1 MAAIEIDFAVT
12 AVAEVLKTFDQL
24 KIYRSQSLSTGPWLE
39 ITSPS
44 TRLPLVQDQVQY
56 TFVDV
61 TGDPG
66 YWYACSYFS
75 SKSLLESSKSE
86 SILGVGDPA
95 LSIISVAELK
105 QIYLF
110 GLDLTDP
117 RGAPMPDS
125 LFEFY
130 IRAAVTLTETRLDV
144 PLRPQVIVDERHDFY
159 PNEAR
164 NYLRTYLD
172 NSPVQSVQR
181 FALIYPGNAQVIG
194 QSLPSSWINLDNN
207 QGIIS
212 VVPTSYSGTSYFNLG
227 TLGFGAIPTPYL
239 ANQDYIPGMIH
250 VDYVAGFP
258 KGVPKDIVEY
268 VAKIASFG
276 PLNIAGDLLG
286 GAGIASQSVSLDGLS
301 QSINTTSSPMFS
313 GYGARL
319 GIYAKEVDDETK
331 GLRMKY
337 KGIQMRVI

>member
-12 AVAEVLKTFDQL
+12 SVTEVLKTFDQL
-24 KIYRSQSLSTGPWLE
+24 KIYRSQGLATGPWLE
-39 ITSPS
+39 VTSPS

-56 TFVDV
+56 TFTDV

-75 SKSLLESSKSE
+75 STSFLESSKSE

-95 LSIISVAELK
+95 LSVISVAELK

-117 RGAPMPDS
+117 QGRPMPDS

-130 IRAAVTLTETRLDV
+130 IRAAVTLTETRLDL
-144 PLRPQVIVDERHDFY
+144 PLRPKVILDERHDYY
-159 PNEAR
+159 PSESR

-181 FALIYPGNAQVIG
+181 FALAYPGNAQVIG
-194 QSLPSSWINLDNN
+194 QALPATWINLDNN
-207 QGIIS
+207 QGVVS
-212 VVPTSYSGTSYFNLG
+212 VVPTNYGGNSFFNMGTFGLG
-227 TLGFGAIPTPYL
+227 MAGRPYVF
-239 ANQDYIPGMIH
+239 NQDYIPGMIH

-258 KGVPKDIVEY
+258 QGVPKDIVEY

-331 GLRMKY
+331 GLRLKY